1 MVPVE
6 LPSEVPQRLVQIHA
20 NAAEVRRRL
29 NCFVDQKRDEI
40 NQSNVQ
46 DFIEPTD
53 PIRQQPA
60 TGEEGGCA
68 ATENEEMSCARIRS
82 SVFRSKDASSH
93 LRSNINW
100 TVNRRILIRI
110 LTCTVHRVKNECGPQ
125 ERQNYTDALDKLMT
139 TAADGE
145 ISEHKAIKLEMG
157 NPSICERLFDTEN
170 AVGLKPTPRNV
181 YARLKAIEQRIQFL
195 ETASPEYS
203 HFVVRVEMAFKYT
216 LYLVITCFFLFS
228 VEWDCLISTR

>member
-1 MVPVE
+1 M
-6 LPSEVPQRLVQIHA
+6 
-20 NAAEVRRRL
+20 
-29 NCFVDQKRDEI
+29 
-40 NQSNVQ
+40 
-46 DFIEPTD
+46 
-53 PIRQQPA
+53 
-60 TGEEGGCA
+60 
-68 ATENEEMSCARIRS
+68 
-82 SVFRSKDASSH
+82 
-93 LRSNINW
+93 
-100 TVNRRILIRI
+100 NRRILIRI

-139 TAADGE
+139 TAVDGE

-203 HFVVRVEMAFKYT
+203 HFVVRVEEMAFKYT
-216 LYLVITCFFLFS
+216 LYLVITCFLFVLS
-228 VEWDCLISTR
+228 RVGLPHQYTLAAIRPSRIVQSKRTLRQMWICSFRKCSRAPPRLRQQLSES

>member
-1 MVPVE
+1 MCSRRRVTFSCVPIPRCLIVQSPAPALGQTAKPPQRRKRRAVDFNSCMVPVE

-93 LRSNINW
+93 LRSNNNW
-100 TVNRRILIRI
+100 TV
-110 LTCTVHRVKNECGPQ
+110 
-125 ERQNYTDALDKLMT
+125 
-139 TAADGE
+139 
-145 ISEHKAIKLEMG
+145 
-157 NPSICERLFDTEN
+157 
-170 AVGLKPTPRNV
+170 
-181 YARLKAIEQRIQFL
+181 
-195 ETASPEYS
+195 
-203 HFVVRVEMAFKYT
+203 
-216 LYLVITCFFLFS
+216 
-228 VEWDCLISTR
+228 